1 MNKSNCFC
9 EKCNYKAKCI
19 SDYNKH
25 LLSKKHNQEEL
36 EYNYECKICL
46 KKYRCNSGLW
56 YHKKT
61 CNVVIQEPSNNQETP
76 KISNE
81 NVKTLIIQNE
91 EIKEQN
97 QQHQKEIE
105 ELKKL
110 IIELTKRE

>member
-25 LLSKKHNQEEL
+25 LLSKKHNNQEEL
-36 EYNYECKICL
+36 EYNYECKNCN
-46 KKYRCNSGLW
+46 KKYKCSSGLW

-61 CNVVIQEPSNNQETP
+61 CHVVIQETP

-81 NVKTLIIQNE
+81 LKEIKEQNQQHQK

-110 IIELTKRE
+110 IIELINK